1 MQLNKIEAK
10 VYEAIK
16 EKKKINLEDL
26 LLFLKEINEDTIRRS
41 LEILKREGLIDE
53 NTIISKKY
61 SLDKNG
67 LVALENGF
75 IEENFCNYIKD
86 KKIKISDLST
96 LEIPKLK
103 KEEISLAF
111 GLAKKKNYVTI
122 VDGFIFVSEGFS
134 AEVEKEKQ
142 ILESIKSNKSVSKQ
156 EVDSLLKRKDFIKE
170 EDVSYKSYK
179 LLQIVYYETISDKE
193 LYLTSEHLKTGDYKK
208 IDYKEFDV
216 SVLPR
221 PKDIGRIHP
230 LKIIINQLRDL
241 YLEMGFKEMKGP
253 YVETSF
259 WNMDAMFISQDHPAR
274 DSQDTFFLKE
284 SGSLPLD
291 ELLIEN
297 VSTIH
302 KNGGSTGSFG
312 YQYDWSE
319 AQARSL
325 VLRTHTTAVT
335 FRTLYDLSTEEKQF
349 SKYFS
354 IGKVFRN
361 ETIDSTHLPEFHQ
374 AEGFVIGP
382 NLGLADLLGFIKEF
396 FSKLGINEIRF
407 KPTYNPYTEPSVEA
421 YCYLEKENRW
431 VEIINAGIFRPEATT
446 PFGISNNVIAWGL
459 GVERLAML
467 LYKCNSLKEIHGD
480 EPNLDWLRTY
490 ILPKRHL

>member
-193 LYLTSEHLKTGDYKK
+193 LYLTSEHLKTGD
-208 IDYKEFDV
+208 I
-216 SVLPR
+216 
-221 PKDIGRIHP
+221 
-230 LKIIINQLRDL
+230 
-241 YLEMGFKEMKGP
+241 
-253 YVETSF
+253 
-259 WNMDAMFISQDHPAR
+259 
-274 DSQDTFFLKE
+274 
-284 SGSLPLD
+284 
-291 ELLIEN
+291 
-297 VSTIH
+297 
-302 KNGGSTGSFG
+302 
-312 YQYDWSE
+312 
-319 AQARSL
+319 
-325 VLRTHTTAVT
+325 
-335 FRTLYDLSTEEKQF
+335 
-349 SKYFS
+349 
-354 IGKVFRN
+354 
-361 ETIDSTHLPEFHQ
+361 
-374 AEGFVIGP
+374 
-382 NLGLADLLGFIKEF
+382 
-396 FSKLGINEIRF
+396 
-407 KPTYNPYTEPSVEA
+407 
-421 YCYLEKENRW
+421 
-431 VEIINAGIFRPEATT
+431 
-446 PFGISNNVIAWGL
+446 
-459 GVERLAML
+459 
-467 LYKCNSLKEIHGD
+467 
-480 EPNLDWLRTY
+480 
-490 ILPKRHL
+490 